1 MCKIQFKV
9 ALSISLANTVFLPI
23 SHRGYRNQ
31 ACQNLRETSP
41 AHFFLY
47 SPNFS
52 SYTLTHSTSVIPP
65 LSGSFPLSPSHS
77 SSLTPILLPQRSGP
91 QRQKEGLPYT
101 PKTRMCSY
109 THTHKCVRVP
119 LCTPTHTCEA
129 LARPCLT
136 NDTRHCVRREGWVS
150 DVWSGR

>member
-1 MCKIQFKV
+1 MSKILFKV

-31 ACQNLRETSP
+31 ACQNLGETSP

-52 SYTLTHSTSVIPP
+52 SHTLTHSTPVIPP

-77 SSLTPILLPQRSGP
+77 SSLTPVLLPRRSGP
-91 QRQKEGLPYT
+91 QRHKEGLPYT
-101 PKTRMCSY
+101 PKHTY
-109 THTHKCVRVP
+109 VLIHTHTNVYARRYALQHTHVRPWQGPV
-119 LCTPTHTCEA
+119 
-129 LARPCLT
+129 
-136 NDTRHCVRREGWVS
+136 
-150 DVWSGR
+150 